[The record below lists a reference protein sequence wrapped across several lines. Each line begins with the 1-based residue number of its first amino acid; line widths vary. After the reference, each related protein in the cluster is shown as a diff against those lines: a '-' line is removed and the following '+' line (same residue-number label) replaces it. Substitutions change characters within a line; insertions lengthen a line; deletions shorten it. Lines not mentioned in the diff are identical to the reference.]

1 MFKSMDLMLAFRN
14 IFRNPRRTVVILIAV
29 VVGVWNMLVLAG
41 LMRGVETEMVKNGL
55 ADMTGSIQIHAKGYL
70 DDPVVEHSMTDP
82 AKVEQALARILPDN
96 VPYAHRIRVNAVVSN
111 ARNSTGVNLVGIDP
125 EKEARVSFIGH
136 AVVEGRYL
144 TKDDTNA
151 ILVGRAFLKNFDT
164 KIGYKLILMSQNIK
178 GEIASKAFH
187 IVGVFQ
193 AEMEA
198 TEKSLVFVPRN
209 EAASLL
215 KLGDAVSETVMLFP
229 GTDMSG
235 TMERA
240 TADRLTKDLG
250 DSYDVST
257 WRDLLPMLRA
267 YLDTN
272 DFFLYIWYGVV
283 FVAMGFGVVNTTLMA
298 VYERMREFG
307 LLKALGTTPF
317 RLIKGVLMESFL
329 ILVAG
334 VILGSLAGWLTVL
347 AIARKGI
354 DLSSLSAGTEMWG
367 MPRFIFPVLSLND
380 VLIAGSVV
388 LILGLLV
395 SLYPAIK
402 AARFTPVE
410 AMMVH

>member
-1 MFKSMDLMLAFRN
+1 MDLLIAFRN
-14 IFRNPRRTVVILIAV
+14 IWRNPRRTIVILIAV

-55 ADMTGSIQIHAKGYL
+55 ADMTGSLQIHAKGYL
-70 DDPVVEHSMTDP
+70 DDPVVEHSMADP
-82 AKVEQALARILPDN
+82 EAVETALARVLPDD
-96 VPYAHRIRVNAVVSN
+96 VPFAHRIRVNAVASN

-125 EKEARVSFIGH
+125 GKEADVSFIGD
-136 AVVEGRYL
+136 AVVAGRYL
-144 TKDDTNA
+144 EDNDTNA
-151 ILVGRAFLKNFDT
+151 ILVGRAFLKNFNT
-164 KIGYKLILMSQNIK
+164 KIGYKLILMSQDTK
-178 GEIASKAFH
+178 GEIASKAFR

-198 TEKSLVFVPRN
+198 TEKSLVFVPRKQ
-209 EAASLL
+209 AASML
-215 KLGDAVSETVMLFP
+215 KLGRAYSETVMLFP
-229 GTDMSG
+229 DTDMSG
-235 TMERA
+235 TMEREV
-240 TADRLTKDLG
+240 ADQLSKTLG
-250 DSYDVST
+250 ESYDVST

-317 RLIKGVLMESFL
+317 RLIRGVLLESFL
-329 ILVAG
+329 ILAVGVVLGTMAG
-334 VILGSLAGWLTVL
+334 ILTVL
-347 AIARKGI
+347 AIAKHGI

-367 MPRFIFPVLSLND
+367 MPRIIFPVLSAND
-380 VLIAGSVV
+380 ILIAGSVV
-388 LILGLLV
+388 LVLGLLV

-410 AMMVH
+410 AMMMH